1 MLGHSIPYIATAS
14 VAYPDDVIE
23 KFSKARKIN
32 GTRFIHL
39 LSPCP
44 PGWRIDS
51 AKSIQVTRMA
61 TQARVFPIFEIANGK
76 YKINVQPERS
86 ISVEEYLKTQGRF
99 RQMPPEMI
107 SAAQESADRKW
118 EELVKLAHNVWEMTL
133 KSELEAYR
141 RDKGWY
147 AGGEASEM
155 IHAGP

>member
-14 VAYPDDVIE
+14 VAYPDDVIQ
-23 KFSKARKIN
+23 KFKKARGIK

-44 PGWRIDS
+44 PGWRLDS

-86 ISVEEYLKTQGRF
+86 ISVGEYLKTQGRF

-118 EELVKLAHNVWEMTL
+118 EELVKLAHN
-133 KSELEAYR
+133 
-141 RDKGWY
+141 D
-147 AGGEASEM
+147 
-155 IHAGP
+155 